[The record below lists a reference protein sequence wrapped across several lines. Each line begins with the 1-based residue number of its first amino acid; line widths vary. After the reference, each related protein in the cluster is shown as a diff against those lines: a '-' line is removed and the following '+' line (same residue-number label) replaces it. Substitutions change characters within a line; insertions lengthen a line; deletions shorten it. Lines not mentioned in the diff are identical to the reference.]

1 MPTKEKAQ
9 ELFVENYELINTAAT
24 LLWEHYDEL
33 DCLVSDGEDMVN
45 MYSHGRKEDD
55 FPYTQTSLTSEEK
68 SAIFAAWRLLG
79 TNGLQVTYHM
89 SLPEQAPVIAVHCGY
104 DKIGRA
110 FGYYYIRPVETSVND
125 SAQDTVEKR
134 IACNNYNNANSYVE
148 WQPLDYDYWYQG
160 TTKMELYRY
169 MQ

>member
-1 MPTKEKAQ
+1 
-9 ELFVENYELINTAAT
+9 
-24 LLWEHYDEL
+24 
-33 DCLVSDGEDMVN
+33 
-45 MYSHGRKEDD
+45 
-55 FPYTQTSLTSEEK
+55 
-68 SAIFAAWRLLG
+68 
-79 TNGLQVTYHM
+79 M

-110 FGYYYIRPVETSVND
+110 FGYYYIRPVETSEND